1 VVSQETMKPLST
13 LQTAETKAMDQK
25 SADVVQKIH
34 EEFISFRNTME
45 ELNML
50 KKVAADLR
58 NYRKMIKLKKFD

>member
-1 VVSQETMKPLST
+1 
-13 LQTAETKAMDQK
+13 MDQK

-58 NYRKMIKLKKFD
+58 NYRKMIKLKKYD